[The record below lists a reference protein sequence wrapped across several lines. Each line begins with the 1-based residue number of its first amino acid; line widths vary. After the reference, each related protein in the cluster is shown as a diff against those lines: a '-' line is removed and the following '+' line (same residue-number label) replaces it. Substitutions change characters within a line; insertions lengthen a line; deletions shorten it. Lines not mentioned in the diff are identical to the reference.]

1 MESNANVLPLINSL
15 QERAQ
20 AILKDTKFTNHD
32 ILNDA
37 MHDVK
42 IATAPQ
48 EIAGFLFTGKLSEAQ
63 QKAAE
68 RIIVKLLAVLQR

>member
-1 MESNANVLPLINSL
+1 MKTKPNVPAMIDTL

-20 AILKDTKFTNHD
+20 AILKDTKFTNQH

-37 MHDVK
+37 MHDVRL
-42 IATAPQ
+42 ATAPQ
-48 EIAGFLFTGKLSEAQ
+48 EIASFLFTGKLSETQ
-63 QKAAE
+63 TKAAE